1 MNKLVLLA
9 FVIICSKISAQIN
22 SSIITDIHFTEK
34 QKLYIPNN
42 KIHTSIYP
50 FISNNITDS
59 IYNALSKIT
68 TDSSKSLTY
77 RKIFSENLI
86 EYKFESQKTF
96 INFYPDFQ
104 VGRDINGKRNI
115 YINTRGFELKSD
127 ILNNLFFSTLFYENQ
142 AKFPKYYEE
151 KVKKNGIVPG
161 QADMS
166 AESSIIDW
174 AYSKSILSYSPSN
187 SLNILLAYDHQFI
200 GDGYRSVILSDASS
214 NYPFLRF
221 TFSFEPFVYVSS
233 ISQIL
238 YPNNGIVNN
247 LVGYERKW
255 FLFHYL
261 DWNITDDLTVG
272 FFESI
277 TWADSHNSIK
287 RGFDFTY
294 LNPFLFLRPVDR
306 KNASADNAII
316 AVNVKYNLSHKQNI
330 YAQFLLDEFTVEE
343 LFSNSG
349 YWANKYA
356 FQFGL
361 RGSEKY
367 KSGNFNYLL
376 EYNHVMPF
384 TFSQVNPITNY
395 GNYYQPLAHPTGAN
409 MNELLG
415 YINYNFDNFNFLFK
429 VNQINSGLDTASFN
443 FGGDIYKSYQTRSFE
458 YGNKILQGLKN
469 NSLFI
474 ESSINYIINPVT
486 NLRVEVGLLYNREKN
501 KNSIKNN
508 LTTFIGLRSS
518 FRNLYFDY

>member
-1 MNKLVLLA
+1 MKKISLFA
-9 FVIICSKISAQIN
+9 FVFIFIKSFAQTN
-22 SSIITDIHFTEK
+22 SPIITDIHFTEK
-34 QKLYIPNN
+34 QKLYISNN
-42 KIHTSIYP
+42 KIHSSIYP
-50 FISNNITDS
+50 FIPNQITDS
-59 IYNALSKIT
+59 IYNVLSEIT
-68 TDSSKSLTY
+68 IDSSESLIK

-86 EYKFESQKTF
+86 EYKFENQKTF

-104 VGRDINGKRNI
+104 IGRDLNGKRNI
-115 YINTRGFELKSD
+115 YLNSRGFELKSN
-127 ILNNLFFSTLFYENQ
+127 ISNNLFFSTLFFENQ
-142 AKFPKYYEE
+142 ARFPKYYEE
-151 KVKKNGIVPG
+151 KVKKIGIVPG
-161 QADMS
+161 QADMF
-166 AESSIIDW
+166 AESSVIDW
-174 AYSKSILSYSPSN
+174 AYSKSILSYTPTN
-187 SLNILLAYDHQFI
+187 NLNFLLAYDKQFI

-247 LVGYERKW
+247 LVGFERKW

-272 FFESI
+272 FFESM

-294 LNPFLFLRPVDR
+294 MNPFLFLRPVDR
-306 KNASADNAII
+306 KNASADNAIV
-316 AVNVKYNLSHKQNI
+316 ALNVKYNLSHKQNL
-330 YAQFLLDEFTVEE
+330 YAQFLLDEFTLKE

-356 FQFGL
+356 FQLGL
-361 RGSEKY
+361 RGFEKI
-367 KSGNFNYLL
+367 KTGRFNYLL

-415 YINYNFDNFNFLFK
+415 FINFKFENINLFFK
-429 VNQINSGLDTASFN
+429 VNQINSGLDTANYN
-443 FGGDIYKSYQTRSFE
+443 FGGDIYKSYQTRSFD
-458 YGNKILQGLKN
+458 YGNKLLQGLKN

-474 ESSINYIINPVT
+474 ETSINYIINPVT

-501 KNSIKNN
+501 KNSTQNN